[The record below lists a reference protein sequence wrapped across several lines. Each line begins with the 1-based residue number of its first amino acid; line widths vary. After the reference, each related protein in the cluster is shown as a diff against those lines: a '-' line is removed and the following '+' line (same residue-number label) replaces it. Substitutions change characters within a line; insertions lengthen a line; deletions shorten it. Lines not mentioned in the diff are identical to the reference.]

1 MTIPST
7 WTCSCCGKTYSGLP
21 LDYSMAFP
29 DYFAAWRSGLSEEE
43 IERRSSH
50 SSDVCVVDD
59 QHYFVRGV
67 IEIPII
73 GFTEDN
79 FRWGAWVS
87 LSKKSFD
94 EVMELWDKDPTG
106 HGPYFGWLNNHLELY
121 SPSTLDLKTHV
132 HLQDNNLRPRIEL
145 EPTDHPL
152 AVEQRNGIS
161 IERVQEIA
169 AALLHK
175 ARPWTE

>member
-7 WTCSCCGKTYSGLP
+7 WTCSCCGKVHSGLP
-21 LDYSMAFP
+21 LDYGMAFP
-29 DYFAAWRSGLSEEE
+29 DYFVDWRSGLSEEE
-43 IERRSSH
+43 IGRRSFCN
-50 SSDVCVVDD
+50 SDVCTVDD
-59 QHYFVRGV
+59 QYYFVRGV

-73 GFTEDN
+73 GFSEDQ

-94 EVMELWDKDPTG
+94 EVMELWDKDSG
-106 HGPYFGWLNNHLELY
+106 HGPYFGWLNNALPLY
-121 SPSTLDLKTHV
+121 SPSTLELKTNV
-132 HLQDNNLRPRIEL
+132 HLQSNKLRPRIEL

-175 ARPWTE
+175 ARPWTK

>member
-1 MTIPST
+1 MNIPST

-21 LDYSMAFP
+21 TDYAVEFP
-29 DYFAAWRSGLSEEE
+29 DYYVDWRSGLREEE
-43 IERRSSH
+43 VNKRSFID
-50 SSDVCVVDD
+50 SDICVVDD
-59 QHYFVRGV
+59 QHYFVQGV
-67 IEIPII
+67 IEIPIV
-73 GFTEDN
+73 GFPNDY
-79 FRWGAWVS
+79 FRWGAWAS

-94 EVMELWDKDPTG
+94 EVREVWNQG
-106 HGPYFGWLNNHLELY
+106 AAGYGPYFGWLNNQIPLY
-121 SPSTLDLKTHV
+121 SPSTLNLKTNV
-132 HLQDNNLRPRIEL
+132 HLRNGNLRPRIEL

-175 ARPWTE
+175 AKSWTE